1 MYLFAGNVIV
11 SMQIMEYYV
20 CLLLSVKHSIVK
32 VGGAK
37 NGPISKRILQYVKN
51 AHTKAT
57 GAAQKAQEESEWLQ
71 KLKQKG
77 EGEEQEIAQAEPLE
91 VEKQ

>member
-1 MYLFAGNVIV
+1 
-11 SMQIMEYYV
+11 MEYYV

-57 GAAQKAQEESEWLQ
+57 GAAQKAQEESE
-71 KLKQKG
+71 
-77 EGEEQEIAQAEPLE
+77 
-91 VEKQ
+91 